1 MTDEKPVNETKLER
15 RVDKKVVIDAS
26 IDEVWKALTD
36 AKELARWFPL
46 ARNLSAGPV
55 TCNANAI
62 ISLPPLPNP

>member
-15 RVDKKVVIDAS
+15 RVEKKVVIDAS

-36 AKELARWFPL
+36 AKELGRWFPL

-55 TCNANAI
+55 TSNASAI
-62 ISLPPLPNP
+62 ISLLPLPNP